1 MSTRFV
7 VPGRRTNPKLSDT
20 KFSVAKAYTLSR
32 SCNPRNVESY
42 SYGLWCQC
50 WMNLTSES
58 KNLIVIPQYLLY
70 YVPDETSDEEDKEDG
85 KGDDEEGNALANTTI
100 ETIESRTSTKAERRA
115 EEIVPDFAIVRV
127 MFRLRNVELKATWE
141 NAKIRHAG
149 VPLLVEV
156 KRAGRR
162 SLTKVLFL
170 KSTMIYMKLAQDD
183 LFRQAAY
190 LFTMHPRQQYVVLA
204 ACSGV
209 YWSCR
214 IVNRQTVMDRVIP
227 MPEDEFAPDADED
240 DDETE
245 SDEELSDD
253 DEDTEEELFEDHP
266 DAFDLINEP
275 DGFEETRDQSA
286 PSQSEAD
293 EETEDTY
300 LEPIVAEENLAIP
313 DDTWTKLLRLD
324 SRASNQ
330 KMFLIDSHLQTV
342 VLDPTGAMG

>member
-1 MSTRFV
+1 MSTHFIL
-7 VPGRRTNPKLSDT
+7 PGRRTNPKLSAT
-20 KFSVAKAYTLSR
+20 KFSVAKAYALSR

-50 WMNLTSES
+50 WTDLTGDAKNLTV
-58 KNLIVIPQYLLY
+58 NPQYLLY
-70 YVPDETSDEEDKEDG
+70 YVLDETSDEEDKGDG
-85 KGDDEEGNALANTTI
+85 RGDEEEDDALANTTI
-100 ETIESRTSTKAERRA
+100 ETIESRTSTKAERTA

-127 MFRLRNVELKATWE
+127 MFRLRNEELRATWE
-141 NAKIRHAG
+141 NVKIRHAG
-149 VPLLVEV
+149 VPLLAEV

-204 ACSGV
+204 ACSGI

-214 IVNRQTVMDRVIP
+214 IVNRQTVMDRVVP
-227 MPEDEFAPDADED
+227 MPADEFAPEADED
-240 DDETE
+240 NDETE
-245 SDEELSDD
+245 SDEGLSDD
-253 DEDTEEELFEDHP
+253 DEGAEELFEDNP
-266 DAFDLINEP
+266 DAFDLVNEP
-275 DGFEETRDQSA
+275 DGFEEAQDQGS
-286 PSQSEAD
+286 PSQSEED
-293 EETEDTY
+293 EETEDMY

-313 DDTWTKLLRLD
+313 ENTWTKLLRLD

-330 KMFLIDSHLQTV
+330 NFFWIHSHLQTV
-342 VLDPTGAMG
+342 TLDPTGAMG